1 MKKLFK
7 KKQKNENPIYML
19 FLFLIFA
26 IAILFFIIK
35 LISGIFQND
44 SGYDLDNMNQYIED
58 QDGNVSD
65 EKIVKDYSKFQ
76 TIQSILEQFTDAL
89 LDKKFEE
96 SYNVLDSDYKK
107 KFESKDDYIGK
118 IEKYTSDYL
127 TPRDANTA
135 YVNKNKLKKTYQLSD
150 SDYLAQYEVSNG
162 EMKSIGIRLDFKNE
176 KYSIFY
182 IEM

>member
-1 MKKLFK
+1 MKKFFK
-7 KKQKNENPIYML
+7 KKQKNENSIYML

-58 QDGNVSD
+58 QDGNVSN

-89 LDKKFEE
+89 LDKKFE
-96 SYNVLDSDYKK
+96 
-107 KFESKDDYIGK
+107 SKDDYIGK
-118 IEKYTSDYL
+118 IEKYTLDYL

>member
-58 QDGNVSD
+58 QDGNVSN

-89 LDKKFEE
+89 LNKKFEE

-107 KFESKDDYIGK
+107 KF
-118 IEKYTSDYL
+118 
-127 TPRDANTA
+127 
-135 YVNKNKLKKTYQLSD
+135 
-150 SDYLAQYEVSNG
+150 
-162 EMKSIGIRLDFKNE
+162 
-176 KYSIFY
+176 
-182 IEM
+182 